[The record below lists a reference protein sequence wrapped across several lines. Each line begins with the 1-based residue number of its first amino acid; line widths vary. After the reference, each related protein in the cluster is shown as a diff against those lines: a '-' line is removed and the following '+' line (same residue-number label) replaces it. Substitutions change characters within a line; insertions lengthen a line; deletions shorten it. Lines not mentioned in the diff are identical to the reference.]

1 MLMFSLCINCFCCC
15 LDFALS
21 HFIVMAREAELKRM
35 DKDRELPVPVRLL
48 CGGLA
53 GAISQTSKSA
63 K

>member
-1 MLMFSLCINCFCCC
+1 
-15 LDFALS
+15 
-21 HFIVMAREAELKRM
+21 MAREAELKRM